1 MFSFEEVLF
10 ELDFAISL
18 KTLKNWA
25 NKIEK
30 VTDKCFERRYAKNVS
45 GNTYSYKVFSL
56 KDIEGFQKLVCL
68 RKNNIPLN
76 EAMMEVFLSKESK
89 KSFLNEQEFLAMKND
104 IKSLLELSKEISAEN
119 VELRKRVMLLE
130 EKVSI

>member
-1 MFSFEEVLF
+1 MYSFDQVII
-10 ELDFAISL
+10 ELNQEIAL

-30 VTDKCFERRYAKNVS
+30 VTDKRFERRYAKNVT

-76 EAMMEVFLSKESK
+76 EAMIEVFLSEESK
-89 KSFLNEQEFLAMKND
+89 ESFLNEQEFLTMKND
-104 IKSLLELSKEISAEN
+104 VKSLLELSKEISAEN
-119 VELRKRVMLLE
+119 AELRKRVMLLE
-130 EKVSI
+130 EKVSM